1 MATETTLTGRKAT
14 AVRAPRFYLKRGFW
28 EAVLLRLLVF
38 VLVVAIWELAVG
50 EDRSRLFNVSKPSLI
65 DAALWN

>member
-38 VLVVAIWELAVG
+38 VLVVAIWE
-50 EDRSRLFNVSKPSLI
+50 
-65 DAALWN
+65 